1 VGGVVINTCG
11 WVRGEGY
18 NQVKH
23 IAMAFEV
30 DVILVLDQER
40 VYNELVRDMPSFV
53 KVVWLPKSGGVV
65 ERDQSQRAKSRDSRV
80 KRYFYGVDQKL
91 LPHSFSVK
99 FSDLKDK
106 IWKIGAPQL
115 PAHLM
120 PIGMKPE
127 DSKTKLVPVTLNPT
141 TASKDLL
148 NHLLAV
154 SFTSVPEELI
164 ATNVAGF
171 VLVTDV
177 NADEQKITLLSPQ
190 PKPLPDTCFLL
201 SDVIYVDGN

>member
-1 VGGVVINTCG
+1 MS
-11 WVRGEGY
+11 
-18 NQVKH
+18 H
-23 IAMAFEV
+23 
-30 DVILVLDQER
+30 
-40 VYNELVRDMPSFV
+40 
-53 KVVWLPKSGGVV
+53 
-65 ERDQSQRAKSRDSRV
+65 
-80 KRYFYGVDQKL
+80 
-91 LPHSFSVK
+91 H
-99 FSDLKDK
+99 
-106 IWKIGAPQL
+106 
-115 PAHLM
+115 
-120 PIGMKPE
+120 PE
-127 DSKTKLVPVTLNPT
+127 
-141 TASKDLL
+141 KDLL